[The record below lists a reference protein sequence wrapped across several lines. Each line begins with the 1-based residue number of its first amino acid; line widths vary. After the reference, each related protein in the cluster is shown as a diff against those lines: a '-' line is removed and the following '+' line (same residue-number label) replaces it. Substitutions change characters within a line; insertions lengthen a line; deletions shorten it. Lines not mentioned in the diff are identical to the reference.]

1 MCFEPKKTSFILEG
15 HFYIWLVPK
24 KFAVGGIRT
33 SYLDK
38 LVSQW
43 YTESSFVNSPGK
55 NQIFCLLA
63 PLSQLPFYFEGNVH
77 TLRNTICNTFCC
89 HPIIFLESDHPVIC
103 INNSLHDSSS
113 FLTEDIREILL
124 KHHLFSW
131 EI

>member
-15 HFYIWLVPK
+15 HLYIWLVPK
-24 KFAVGGIRT
+24 MFATSGFRT

-63 PLSQLPFYFEGNVH
+63 PLSQLPFYFE
-77 TLRNTICNTFCC
+77 
-89 HPIIFLESDHPVIC
+89 ESDHPVIC

>member
-1 MCFEPKKTSFILEG
+1 MCFESKKTSFILEG

-63 PLSQLPFYFEGNVH
+63 PLSQLPFYFEGNVYKLRNKMRN
-77 TLRNTICNTFCC
+77 TLRNTIRNTFCR
-89 HPIIFLESDHPVIC
+89 HPIFFFRI
-103 INNSLHDSSS
+103 
-113 FLTEDIREILL
+113 
-124 KHHLFSW
+124 
-131 EI
+131 